1 MKMHYILKASTKA
14 FIVIMPN
21 DELVITP
28 DCAKA
33 TQYNTIGEAM
43 KAAANVN
50 SALGSHLVKVE
61 SIG

>member
-1 MKMHYILKASTKA
+1 MYYILKASPKA
-14 FIVIMPN
+14 FIIVLPN

-28 DCAKA
+28 NHTRA

-43 KAAANVN
+43 KAASKVN
-50 SALGSHLVKVE
+50 DALGSHLVKVE

>member
-1 MKMHYILKASTKA
+1 MHYILKASPKA
-14 FIVIMPN
+14 FIIVTSN
-21 DELVITP
+21 DELIITP
-28 DCAKA
+28 DYTKA

-50 SALGSHLVKVE
+50 SALGSNLVKVE

>member
-1 MKMHYILKASTKA
+1 MHYILKASPKA
-14 FIVIMPN
+14 FIIITSN
-21 DELVITP
+21 DELIITP
-28 DCAKA
+28 DYTKA

>member
-1 MKMHYILKASTKA
+1 MHYILKASPKA
-14 FIVIMPN
+14 FIIVTSN
-21 DELVITP
+21 DELIITP
-28 DCAKA
+28 DYTKA

-50 SALGSHLVKVE
+50 SALSSHLVKVE